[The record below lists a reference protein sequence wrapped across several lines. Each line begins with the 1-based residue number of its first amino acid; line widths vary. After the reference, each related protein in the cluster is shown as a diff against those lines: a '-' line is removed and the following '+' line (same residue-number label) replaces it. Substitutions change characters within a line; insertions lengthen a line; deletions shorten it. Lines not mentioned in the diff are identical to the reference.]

1 MHTRNP
7 LCPPVPRHLVAWAF
21 AFLLLTPNAQAID
34 LMRAPA
40 GPAPVPGNL
49 LLALSVEYPTG
60 LQASY
65 PSQRYEGPPHSSR
78 RVYEGYFDN
87 RKCYQYSNTESL
99 FSPVAAAT
107 ADLRCADTEL
117 WSGNL
122 LNWLTM
128 TNLDQFRLVM
138 TGGTRDT
145 ITGLGPGDTLE
156 RTVLVRARNDRP
168 NKPLEIY
175 NPCRLIAVDD
185 PTPSSVRGK
194 YVIQDNLDWTM
205 KFGLESDFKNPSSEL
220 CSIKDTSP
228 AKQLPAFEIR
238 VEVCKTVA
246 GVGIEAFCN
255 TQYSGAPKPEGLIQR
270 YADRLRVGA
279 LGYLNDSA
287 NTRNG
292 GVIRA
297 ALQDTRQEW
306 SPITGI
312 QYANPYPIDAQSS
325 KVQRSGLINYVNLF
339 GYLTGYKAY
348 DPISELYYAA
358 LLYLRG
364 HALPN
369 AYTQTTST
377 SQLDGFPSITGGTLL
392 RGKERDPVINRCQKS
407 FVLGVGDMYTHCDGN
422 LPGGVDAPRATCGRL
437 ALTDPDNLNVETLWR
452 GLKAMEVGAGTAEI
466 WPYQKPSSPPKG
478 SQPYIAGLAHWAN
491 TRDIRSDLPG
501 RQSVRTYWVDV
512 KPDEASALSPL
523 WLAAKY
529 GGFDTKQLSGDDPN
543 KQRSSWDADGDGN
556 PDTWFAG
563 NTPTALRSGL
573 TKAFDDIAMQVSTQV
588 SGASGST
595 LRAGASGVAYLTGY
609 GSEAWSGEL
618 KALKVGA
625 DGTVSGTV
633 WDAAK
638 LLDASTLQP
647 SRRKLL
653 THNGV
658 AATTFGWGTLSPA
671 QRELLSGG
679 DGDELG
685 QKRLAFVE
693 GHRDNELPNG
703 PLRQRSSRLGSLVN
717 STPLV
722 VTPPTV
728 ALPNSA
734 SRREFIRA
742 QASRPSVIYIGSNAG
757 MLHAFD
763 ASTGSELFA
772 YIPMGVYSKLR
783 DHTLPGYQHV
793 YMVDGSPMQ
802 GDAEIGGAWKTVLV
816 TPLGLGGKGYVVLN
830 VTTPT
835 TFSAQDVLLDRSSPG
850 RLDNEK
856 YVGHIVGSP
865 VPDELDANRTQHV
878 VKLNN
883 QRWAVV
889 LGNGVNSDSGQA
901 ALLIQY
907 LDQDMA
913 LKAIPVGDS
922 NDNGLSPPRLVDLD
936 GNGTVDV
943 VYVGDIKGRLWSF
956 DLASSSPDD
965 WRVRFKGKPL
975 FTATHGDNA
984 QPISGA
990 PYVLRV
996 PKSQDLQ
1003 VAFGTGRHLSD
1014 SDASNTQRQTLYS
1027 IRDTVTL
1034 SSRSD
1039 SNRTATS
1046 PKSPSNRVT
1055 IEDKTTVE
1063 SGRSELVEQTS
1074 GNFDASGYASTSS
1087 AEVNPTKVRGWFM
1100 DLPVTGER
1108 QVSNTELFQGSVV
1121 RFKTF
1126 VPRADSDCESTSQA
1140 RHFVTYLDIMT
1151 GKPRATSVFSGTS
1164 DATHARRESAATV
1177 ITLRSATGDKEIA
1190 CTNMSC
1196 SNASAVSGNA
1206 RQAPRARPVDW
1217 RRLQ

>member
-1 MHTRNP
+1 
-7 LCPPVPRHLVAWAF
+7 
-21 AFLLLTPNAQAID
+21 
-34 LMRAPA
+34 MRAPA

-65 PSQRYEGPPHSSR
+65 PSQSYEGPPHSSR

-87 RKCYQYSNTESL
+87 RKCYQYRNTESL

-145 ITGLGPGDTLE
+145 VTGLGPGDTLE
-156 RTVLVRARNDRP
+156 RTVLVRARNDRL
-168 NKPLEIY
+168 NTTRETY
-175 NPCRLIAVDD
+175 NPKRIINDSD
-185 PTPSSVRGK
+185 PAPSLVRGK
-194 YVIQDNLDWTM
+194 TITQDNLNWVM
-205 KFGLESDFKNPSSEL
+205 RVSKPVQDF
-220 CSIKDTSP
+220 
-228 AKQLPAFEIR
+228 AIR
-238 VEVCKTVA
+238 VEVCKAVE
-246 GVGIEAFCN
+246 GVGIESFCN
-255 TQYSGAPKPEGLIQR
+255 NRYSGAPKPEGLVQR
-270 YADRLRVGA
+270 YADRLWVGA
-279 LGYLNDSA
+279 IGYLNDSN

-312 QYANPYPIDAQSS
+312 QYVNPYPLDAQSS
-325 KVQRSGLINYVNLF
+325 NVQLSGLLNYVNRF
-339 GYLTGYKAY
+339 GYMAGYKTY

-364 HALPN
+364 YVLPTE
-369 AYTQTTST
+369 YTQTTNLVH
-377 SQLDGFPSITGGTLL
+377 LDGFPSIAGSALL
-392 RGKERDPVINRCQKS
+392 RGKARDPVISTCQKS
-407 FVLGVGDMYTHCDGN
+407 FVLGLGDMYTHCEGN
-422 LPGGVDAPRATCGRL
+422 LPGGLDTRATCGRI
-437 ALTDPDNLNVETLWR
+437 ALTDPDNLNMETLWR
-452 GLKAMEVGAGTAEI
+452 ELRTMEAQTGTNKI
-466 WPYQKPSSPPKG
+466 WPYKNPKPPVG

-512 KPDEASALSPL
+512 MPDEASALSPL

-529 GGFDTKQLSGDDPN
+529 GGFDTKKVTGDDPN

-563 NTPTALRSGL
+563 NTPEALRSGL
-573 TKAFDDIAMQVSTQV
+573 TKAFDDIAMQTSTEV
-588 SGASGST
+588 SGAGGST

-609 GSEAWSGEL
+609 GSGAWSGEL

-633 WDAAK
+633 WDAVK

-685 QKRLAFVE
+685 QKRLAFVQ

-913 LKAIPVGDS
+913 LKAIPVGDA

-943 VYVGDIKGRLWSF
+943 VYAGDIKGRLWSF

-1039 SNRTATS
+1039 SNRTTTS
-1046 PKSPSNRVT
+1046 PNSPSNRVT